1 MGNRSIFYSENLKMP
16 KQVQKKKAEKTKNTS
31 GLFQK
36 TPKNLRIGG
45 TVQPARDL
53 TRFVRWPRYILLQR
67 QRQVLY
73 QRLRVPPSINQFS
86 KTLTSNQSKNLWRLL
101 GKYTPEAKKDKV
113 ARLKDAAE
121 KKQKGDEV
129 KTAKPHTLKFGLNH
143 VTSLVE
149 NGEAKLVVIA
159 HDVDPIELVL
169 WLPNLCRSKGIP
181 YVIVKDKA
189 RLGRVCRQSTAS
201 CVALTSVKN
210 EDKSDLDKITQ
221 MAKTEYLESPAAY
234 NTWGTPVMGIKA
246 RHKIERIQALKQ
258 AEVMRKN

>member
-1 MGNRSIFYSENLKMP
+1 MGPTLMP
-16 KQVQKKKAEKTKNTS
+16 KQVNKKKTERTRATAQYA
-31 GLFQK
+31 GLFEK
-36 TPKNLRIGG
+36 RPKNLRIGG
-45 TVQPARDL
+45 TVQPVRDL
-53 TRFVRWPRYILLQR
+53 TRFVRWPRYILL
-67 QRQVLY
+67 

-181 YVIVKDKA
+181 
-189 RLGRVCRQSTAS
+189 
-201 CVALTSVKN
+201 
-210 EDKSDLDKITQ
+210 
-221 MAKTEYLESPAAY
+221 
-234 NTWGTPVMGIKA
+234 
-246 RHKIERIQALKQ
+246 
-258 AEVMRKN
+258 